1 MSEYTK
7 NLHAQVAAPFA
18 IPQVVRL
25 KATGQL
31 LITVERYT
39 ASKWGAAGYSCAP
52 VNNRWTRRGY
62 PDADLEA
69 APSHPPGGFDYDS
82 EITPRAQG
90 ALPWEHAEPANL
102 AITLSNIAACDGWY
116 AYPHIGWVKKPGDTH
131 QSWAR
136 LFLHRTQGGEF
147 TGEAHALVYEGH
159 PYGAP
164 IALREAVIEAAVR
177 AVHDRK
183 APSGDLAAAVLAMEA
198 KQYAEP
204 ALPSAW
210 LLSICKHE
218 IIDSSTAEGRMRGWH
233 PARCAKCGI
242 NLSVDSSD

>member
-1 MSEYTK
+1 MQIFS
-7 NLHAQVAAPFA
+7 
-18 IPQVVRL
+18 IPQVIRH
-25 KATGQL
+25 KPTGDL
-31 LITVERYT
+31 LITRERYE
-39 ASKWGAAGYSCAP
+39 ASKWGPSGYRCQP
-52 VNNRWTRRGY
+52 IDNRCSTRGY
-62 PDADLEA
+62 PDDELEV
-69 APSHPPGGFDYDS
+69 APARNPGGFDLRT
-82 EITPRAQG
+82 EIIPRLQG
-90 ALPWEHAEPANL
+90 SLEWEHAEPANL
-102 AITLSNIAACDGWY
+102 AATLSNIAACAGWY
-116 AYPHIGWVKKPGDTH
+116 AYPHIGWVKKPGDKH

-136 LFLHRTQGGEF
+136 LFLHCTQGGEF
-147 TGEAHALVYEGH
+147 TGDAHALVYEGR

-164 IALREAVIEAAVR
+164 IPLREAVIEAAVR

-204 ALPSAW
+204 PLPSAW

-218 IIDSSTAEGRMRGWH
+218 IIDSSTAEGRMRGWR